1 MNTKDK
7 RPIAP
12 KKKQMV
18 ERQHISKKLCSRNK
32 IKLPPKPSVW
42 QWREQVR
49 ARLASLVLISFV
61 IICLALVISALMLAT
76 DSNDLLEITG
86 RLLPYL
92 IALLTPILHYYFGYK
107 SNHDDKKR

>member
-1 MNTKDK
+1 MNTKAK

-12 KKKQMV
+12 KKKQML
-18 ERQHISKKLCSRNK
+18 ERQHTSKKPCSRNK
-32 IKLPPKPSVW
+32 IKLQLKPSVW

-61 IICLALVISALMLAT
+61 IICVALVITALTLAS
-76 DSNDLLEITG
+76 DSNDLLEIAG

-92 IALLTPILHYYFGYK
+92 IALLTPILHYYFGHK
-107 SNHDDKKR
+107 SGRDDKER